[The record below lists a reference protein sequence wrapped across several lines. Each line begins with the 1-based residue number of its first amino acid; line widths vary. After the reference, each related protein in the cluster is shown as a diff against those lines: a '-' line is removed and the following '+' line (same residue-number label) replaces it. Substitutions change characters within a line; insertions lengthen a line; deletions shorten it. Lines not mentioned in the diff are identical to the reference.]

1 MGSRLGVI
9 VLAESG
15 PELYY
20 DHWAAQTVGLDIAL
34 DGFEATLARVRSM
47 TPMGVD
53 TPAQW
58 HGATWIEGSL
68 LIDLIQ
74 RHVVW
79 AEESSYLYLPRIVN
93 HLIEKTWPGWSAV
106 WSPEGVRGT
115 LWLTGVDPATIFT
128 ENSYSQRTVE
138 DLTWFV
144 PWAEGG
150 TCDALS
156 VRLDSEQVIA
166 WRGEGSLDFIAQ
178 LGPDLI
184 RSVAVEALARSGAG
198 EPVLWDSERCNEGPA
213 TGIHLDFTTK
223 TARWWAICDDDRQI
237 DAFDG
242 LWPGWSVETVGDA
255 YEFHEHATGKPMR
268 SWAEEIG
275 TVRDTVQRMLSNG
288 PRENP
293 LLRVASLMADQG
305 EQITI
310 NAAALKFEPASDFSG
325 APRAIA
331 ALDEL
336 DAVRP
341 LTPAR
346 FVNRHGQ
353 VFEPS
358 PSGRWPGP

>member
-20 DHWAAQTVGLDIAL
+20 DHWAAQTIGIDIAL
-34 DGFEATLARVRSM
+34 EGFEATLARVRSM

-106 WSPEGVRGT
+106 WSPEGVRGI
-115 LWLTGVDPATIFT
+115 LWLAGVDPASIFT
-128 ENSYSQRTVE
+128 EKRCSQRTVE
-138 DLTWFV
+138 DLTWFA

-166 WRGEGSLDFIAQ
+166 WRGEGSLDFIAE

-184 RSVAVEALARSGAG
+184 RSVAVEALARSGTG
-198 EPVLWDSERCNEGPA
+198 EPVLWDPERCNEGPA

-255 YEFHEHATGKPMR
+255 YEFHEHVTGKPMR
-268 SWAEEIG
+268 DWADDVIS
-275 TVRDTVQRMLSNG
+275 VRQTIEGMISRG

-293 LLRVASLMADQG
+293 LLGVVSHLADNG
-305 EQITI
+305 ESITI
-310 NAAALKFEPASDFSG
+310 NSPALQFKAASDFSG
-325 APRAIA
+325 TPTALA
-331 ALDEL
+331 ALERL
-336 DAVRP
+336 GREPA
-341 LTPAR
+341 LLPAR
-346 FVNRHGQ
+346 IVNRHGHIF
-353 VFEPS
+353 VPTS
-358 PSGRWPGP
+358 PDG